1 MTPEY
6 TNNPLYFCWPFWVL
20 ELTPGAKNTDIEKA
34 AREISSKI
42 QFEIPGANKY
52 ATPDGIKT
60 RDAFLIREARS
71 KLQDPKARL
80 LAEYWYI
87 NPTTEQTRT
96 PHNDTAKIAP
106 PSLTDWYQELGITLW
121 AE

>member
-20 ELTPGAKNTDIEKA
+20 ELTPDAKNTDVEKA
-34 AREISSKI
+34 ARDISSKI
-42 QFEIPGANKY
+42 QFEIPDANKY

-60 RDAFLIREARS
+60 RDEFLIREARS
-71 KLQDPKARL
+71 KLQDPKTRL

-87 NPTTEQTRT
+87 SPKIQHGAQQN
-96 PHNDTAKIAP
+96 NTAKSTAA
-106 PSLTDWYQELGITLW
+106 SLADWYQELGITLW